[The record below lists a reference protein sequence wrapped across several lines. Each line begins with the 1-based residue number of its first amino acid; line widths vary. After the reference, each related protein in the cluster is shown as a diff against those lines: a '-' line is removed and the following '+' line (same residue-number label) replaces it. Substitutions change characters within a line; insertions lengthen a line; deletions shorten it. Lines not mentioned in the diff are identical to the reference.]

1 MTRRVLLP
9 ITILATGIVGLLIF
23 LATRPE
29 VERGEPERIAPLV
42 RSVLVE
48 PQALR
53 FTVTAHGTVE
63 SPIESELRSQIEG
76 EVLWV
81 SPRLSAGGFF
91 EAGEPLIR
99 IDPLDYEHELEA
111 AQAARDRA
119 TSARARAE
127 REHER
132 QQRLVS
138 ESAASV
144 QRADE
149 ARDAFRAA
157 DAAVRE
163 ARMRLARAERDLA
176 RSELVAPYAGRTRE
190 KYIDIGQFVGR
201 GDPLADLYAI
211 EYAEVPL
218 PIPDRELAFIE
229 LLHPFRDA
237 ARDERSEGPLVH
249 LRADF
254 AGGRNEWLGRL
265 VRTTAEIDARSRT
278 VTVVARVED
287 PYGRSADGP
296 GVPLPVG
303 LFVEAEIEGRR
314 LETAV
319 LLPSTALRDGDQ
331 VYVVGEAGR
340 LSFREVEVL
349 RNRRNE
355 VVIGAGLSAGERVV
369 VTPLR
374 GAVDGMRVRTAQESD
389 TEDDALAENGS

>member
-1 MTRRVLLP
+1 M
-9 ITILATGIVGLLIF
+9 
-23 LATRPE
+23 
-29 VERGEPERIAPLV
+29 
-42 RSVLVE
+42 RSILVE
-48 PQALR
+48 PQPLR

-81 SPRLSAGGFF
+81 SPQLSAGGFF

-190 KYIDIGQFVGR
+190 KYIDIG
-201 GDPLADLYAI
+201 
-211 EYAEVPL
+211 
-218 PIPDRELAFIE
+218 
-229 LLHPFRDA
+229 
-237 ARDERSEGPLVH
+237 
-249 LRADF
+249 
-254 AGGRNEWLGRL
+254 
-265 VRTTAEIDARSRT
+265 
-278 VTVVARVED
+278 
-287 PYGRSADGP
+287 
-296 GVPLPVG
+296 
-303 LFVEAEIEGRR
+303 
-314 LETAV
+314 
-319 LLPSTALRDGDQ
+319 
-331 VYVVGEAGR
+331 
-340 LSFREVEVL
+340 
-349 RNRRNE
+349 
-355 VVIGAGLSAGERVV
+355 
-369 VTPLR
+369 
-374 GAVDGMRVRTAQESD
+374 
-389 TEDDALAENGS
+389 